1 MKPVYLSLG
10 SNCGDRRA
18 RIERAL
24 KELDARGVSM
34 HRVSAHY
41 KTQPVDFLAQAWFL
55 NCAVEA
61 ATELM
66 PLRLLAVCKA
76 VERAVGRRPG
86 VPKGPRAI
94 DIDILF
100 YEDAV
105 IRTADLVIPH
115 AALPRRRFV
124 LIPLAEIAPGLRHP
138 ETQQT
143 IIEMLHQTPDT
154 SQVVKAPWTGGFIPP
169 SAK

>member
-1 MKPVYLSLG
+1 MKAVYLSLG
-10 SNCGDRRA
+10 SNCGDRQG

-24 KELDARGVSM
+24 EELGSRGVSV
-34 HRVSAHY
+34 RCVSSFY

-55 NCAVEA
+55 NCAAQA
-61 ATELM
+61 ATDLM
-66 PLRLLAVCKA
+66 PLRLLSVCKA

-105 IRTADLVIPH
+105 IRTADLVVPH
-115 AALPRRRFV
+115 PALPQRRFV
-124 LIPLAEIAPGLRHP
+124 LVPLAEIAPGLRHP
-138 ETQQT
+138 ETQLT
-143 IIEMLHQTPDT
+143 VLEMLHQTPDT
-154 SQVVKAPWTGGFIPP
+154 SQVVKTA
-169 SAK
+169 